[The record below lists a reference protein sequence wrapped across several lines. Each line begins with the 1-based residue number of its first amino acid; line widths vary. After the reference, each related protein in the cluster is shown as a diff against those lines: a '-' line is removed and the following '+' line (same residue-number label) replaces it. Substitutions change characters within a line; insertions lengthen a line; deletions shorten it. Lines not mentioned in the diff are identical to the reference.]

1 MAEALQE
8 RFEVESTLIPGSGGV
23 FDVFH
28 DGSLIYSKQKTGR
41 FPEHH
46 EIIAALSNGK

>member
-1 MAEALQE
+1 LADALKE
-8 RFEVESTLIPGSGGV
+8 RFAIDSTLIPGSGGV

-46 EIIAALSNGK
+46 EIIATLANGK